1 MSWRGCILGLGR
13 KEAYEKALGY
23 HQRCLAVQEG
33 IIEKHERK
41 WKELYEI
48 KELGEENQAEEMK
61 ENQA

>member
-1 MSWRGCILGLGR
+1 MLDELAGLHIRIGS

-48 KELGEENQAEEMK
+48 KELGEENQAE
-61 ENQA
+61 